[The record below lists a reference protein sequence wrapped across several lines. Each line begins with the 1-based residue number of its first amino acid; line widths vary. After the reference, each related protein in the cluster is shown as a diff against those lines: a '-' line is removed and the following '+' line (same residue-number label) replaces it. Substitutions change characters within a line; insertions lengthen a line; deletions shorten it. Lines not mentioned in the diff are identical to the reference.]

1 MNTDKISYLLR
12 KAGFR
17 ATPQRIAIAKSL
29 LTEARHCTPQALY
42 DELRNSLPTLSANT
56 IYTTLI
62 QFEEQGLVKRFHIDN
77 QTVFDSNTTDH
88 DHAYCVDCGKIQDV
102 KKLTTTAI
110 PPSLSNWQIRSEC
123 NIWYGLCEQCG
134 KKNK

>member
-1 MNTDKISYLLR
+1 MNTNKISYLLR
-12 KAGFR
+12 EVGFR

-29 LTEARHCTPQALY
+29 LTETRHCTPQALY
-42 DELRNSLPTLSANT
+42 DELKISLPTLSANT

-88 DHAYCVDCGKIQDV
+88 DHAFCVDCGKIQDV
-102 KKLTTTAI
+102 KKFTTTAI
-110 PPSLSNWQIRSEC
+110 PSSLSNWKIRSGC
-123 NIWYGLCEQCG
+123 SIWRGSCEQCS
-134 KKNK
+134 KKSK